1 MNVVDMR
8 CKISLDNR
16 IHNEDIHRMTG
27 ISEDVTVK
35 MKKNLLSWF
44 WHVERMSDE
53 RMTKKIYD
61 GKVSG
66 KRGRG
71 RLRWTFERRLQL
83 NLLIKFAKS
92 VIDL

>member
-44 WHVERMSDE
+44 GSVKRISHEGIAE
-53 RMTKKIYD
+53 KILE
-61 GKVSG
+61 KIMME
-66 KRGRG
+66 K
-71 RLRWTFERRLQL
+71 
-83 NLLIKFAKS
+83 
-92 VIDL
+92 